1 GGGGRAAARVARR
14 RPAGDPGARAAAP
27 AEVAGVALL
36 LPVDRTV
43 AARDAAARVHVALR
57 ARELPARESERG
69 ARRVPRRDA
78 VALLARIDGT
88 VAAERGQG
96 DDRAGVVGGRRR
108 ETALPVDPIGSRRGD
123 PLERAI
129 VGSDGERSAEA
140 AVAAREPAVG
150 ETIDHA
156 RPPEE
161 RGDLGAAPPRA
172 R

>member
-88 VAAERGQG
+88 VAAERGQA
-96 DDRAGVVGGRRR
+96 DAPAAPLSPPPPA
-108 ETALPVDPIGSRRGD
+108 TALP
-123 PLERAI
+123 
-129 VGSDGERSAEA
+129 
-140 AVAAREPAVG
+140 
-150 ETIDHA
+150 
-156 RPPEE
+156 RPPT
-161 RGDLGAAPPRA
+161 
-172 R
+172 